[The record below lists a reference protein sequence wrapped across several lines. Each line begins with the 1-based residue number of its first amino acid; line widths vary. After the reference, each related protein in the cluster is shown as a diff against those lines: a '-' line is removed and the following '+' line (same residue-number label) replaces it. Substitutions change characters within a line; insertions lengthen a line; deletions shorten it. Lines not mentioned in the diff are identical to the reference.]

1 MASIDS
7 ALLLMKIESSFGVDS
22 SPSPSANAFLVAAPT
37 FETEVQQI
45 ERDVVRG
52 HISPAPSRAGRIRG
66 SIKFKHDIIGSGNTD
81 GTVPPALGALLR
93 ACGMAQTAKTAPG
106 LVQYWPRVGNVGRMT
121 MVNLGTGYTL
131 DHVRYVT
138 LECTTG
144 GASGTASFKVTA
156 PAMTAPDG
164 TTTAAVNLSTAVMTN
179 STSFAVGHGA
189 TITPT
194 LVGNA
199 AVGDKY
205 VLQLGP
211 EGYLYTPVSTGF
223 ESASGYVYYE
233 GLLHKSLGMRGSWAL
248 EAQAGNIASMDF
260 TFQGDFAAPTD
271 ESMPTNGVFPEL
283 VPPQVELA
291 DVRMDNALS
300 NCPASFSIDLANQTE
315 IKECVNAAQG
325 YAGGLIVGRAPTVKF
340 DPEFAPEATYDYWAK
355 LRAGTEIDFSANIG
369 TARGNSV
376 HILSHMQLTN
386 LGYGERARQRTYE
399 VEGKA
404 ISRFGNDEISL
415 YFY

>member
-1 MASIDS
+1 
-7 ALLLMKIESSFGVDS
+7 MKIESSFGVDS
-22 SPSPSANAFLVAAPT
+22 NPTPAANAFLVAAPT

-52 HISPAPSRAGRIRG
+52 HISPAPTRAGRIRG
-66 SIKFKHDIIGSGNTD
+66 SIKFKHDVIGSGNTD
-81 GTVPPALGALLR
+81 GTVPPAMGTLLR
-93 ACGMAQTAKTAPG
+93 ASGMAETAFTDPG
-106 LVQYWPRVGNVGRMT
+106 MIQYWARVGNAGTMT
-121 MVNLGTGYTL
+121 LANSGTGYTL
-131 DHVRYVT
+131 NHVRYIT

-144 GASGTASFKVTA
+144 GDSGTAVVKATA
-156 PAMTAPDG
+156 PEMVAPDG
-164 TTTAAVNLSTAVMTN
+164 STVTALNNTNLTLTN
-179 STSFAVGHGA
+179 STPISIGNGA
-189 TITPT
+189 QLTPT
-194 LVGNA
+194 NVLGLE
-199 AVGDKY
+199 VGDKW
-205 VLQLGP
+205 VVQCGP
-211 EGYLYTPVSTGF
+211 EGYLYTPVSSAF

-233 GLLHKSLGMRGSWAL
+233 GLLHKSLGMRGSWSL

-271 ESMPTNGVFPEL
+271 AALPTDGVFPEQ

-300 NCPASFSIDLANQTE
+300 NCPASFSVDLANQIE

-355 LRAGTEIDFSANIG
+355 LRQGTEIDFSANIG
-369 TARGNSV
+369 TERGNSM

-386 LGYGERARQRTYE
+386 LGYGERARQRTYD